1 MEISGFSVQE
11 RWLSIYSVMEIE
23 AGKPLPQMFLWNHF
37 LWERLSSRD
46 LTMGL
51 ARHVWPTAR
60 LGLTFLR

>member
-1 MEISGFSVQE
+1 MEVSGVSVQE

-46 LTMGL
+46 LTLGL
-51 ARHVWPTAR
+51 AH
-60 LGLTFLR
+60 

>member
-1 MEISGFSVQE
+1 MEIA
-11 RWLSIYSVMEIE
+11 
-23 AGKPLPQMFLWNHF
+23 AGKPLPQMFLWHLF

-51 ARHVWPTAR
+51 ARHVWATAR

>member
-46 LTMGL
+46 FTLGL
-51 ARHVWPTAR
+51 ARSS
-60 LGLTFLR
+60 LRA